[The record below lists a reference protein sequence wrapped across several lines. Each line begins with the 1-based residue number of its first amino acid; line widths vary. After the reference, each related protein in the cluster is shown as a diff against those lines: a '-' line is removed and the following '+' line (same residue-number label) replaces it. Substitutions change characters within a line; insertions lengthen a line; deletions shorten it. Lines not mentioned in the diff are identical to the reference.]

1 MDLIPAFRKLS
12 LVALLAC
19 GSASRAAPAATA
31 LDDYVA
37 APDPS
42 FTWRVVS
49 TAPGTGY
56 TSHILEVTSQS
67 WRSGAEVDRPLWKHW
82 LAVAIPDTVTSTM
95 AFLWIGG
102 GSNGGSPPT
111 SAPQMARDIA
121 LQTGTVAAEIR
132 MVPNQPLVF
141 AGDGR
146 SRSEDEIIAYTF
158 DRYLVTGDGTWPA
171 LLPMVKSAVR
181 AMDTIAAYV
190 PEATGGV
197 AAVERFVVG
206 GASKRGWTTWLT
218 AAVDPRVAGI
228 VPVVIDVLDLDRQ
241 MAHHHDVYEGITART
256 VGGYSDAIHDYVD
269 MNVIARMDTPEGQDL
284 LRIVDPYEYRDRFTM
299 PKYLLCS
306 TGDQF
311 FVPDSSRF
319 YYGDLP
325 GPKCLRYV
333 PNTDH
338 SLGGS
343 ALGSALAF
351 YSSLLAGATLPEVT
365 WTVERGA
372 TIRAETSGS
381 PSQVR
386 LWRAAN
392 PASRDFRLDTTGAIW
407 TSAPLAPEGGAY
419 AGSIEF
425 PETGYAAFTLEFQ
438 FPTGGASPIVLTTE
452 VSVIGPAGGRIRG
465 DCNGDGSLDISDPVC
480 LLFLLFAGSAA
491 GPGCGDGTLAHPGNL
506 FVVDANGDGAADV
519 TDAVSLLAHLFLD
532 GPLPQPEGC
541 TPVEGCPEVC
551 SP

>member
-1 MDLIPAFRKLS
+1 LLEED
-12 LVALLAC
+12 ALLA
-19 GSASRAAPAATA
+19 GILMHIASAGASIAAVTA

-42 FTWRVVS
+42 FAWRVVS
-49 TAPGTGY
+49 TAPGSGY
-56 TSHILEVTSQS
+56 ASHILEVTSQR
-67 WRSGAEVDRPLWKHW
+67 WRSEAEVDRPLWKHW
-82 LAVAIPDTVTSTM
+82 LAIAIPDTLRSTT
-95 AFLWIGG
+95 AFLWING

-111 SAPQMARDIA
+111 AATEIVREIAR
-121 LQTGTVAAEIR
+121 QTGTVAAELR

-146 SRSEDEIIAYTF
+146 SRTEDEVIAYTF
-158 DRYLVTGDGTWPA
+158 DRFLATGDGTWPA
-171 LLPMVKSAVR
+171 FLPMVKSAVR
-181 AMDTIAAYV
+181 AMDAIAAYV
-190 PEATGGV
+190 PEATGGSV
-197 AAVERFVVG
+197 AVEKFVVG

-218 AAVDPRVAGI
+218 AAVDQRVAGI

-269 MNVIARMDTPEGQDL
+269 LDVIARMGTPEGQDL
-284 LRIVDPYEYRDRFTM
+284 LRIVDPYEYRERFAM

-325 GPKCLRYV
+325 GPKLLRYV

-351 YSSLLAGATLPEVT
+351 YASLLAGAPMPEVS

-381 PSQVR
+381 PSQVL
-386 LWRAAN
+386 LWKAAN
-392 PASRDFRLDTTGAIW
+392 PASRDFRLDTTGPIW
-407 TSAPLAPEGGAY
+407 TSAPLSPEGGAY
-419 AGSIEF
+419 VGSIGF
-425 PETGYAAFTLEFQ
+425 PETGFAAFTLEFQ
-438 FPTGGASPIVLTTE
+438 FPTGGPSPLVLTTE
-452 VSVIGPAGGRIRG
+452 VSVVGPAGLRIRG

-506 FVVDANGDGAADV
+506 FVVDANGDGAADAS
-519 TDAVSLLAHLFLD
+519 DAVCLLAHLFLD
-532 GPLPQPEGC
+532 GPLPSPDGC
-541 TPVEGCPEVC
+541 APVESC
-551 SP
+551 SEACAP